1 MVIVYVVLCFH
12 NFGQEIFKMKK
23 IILKDDNGKS
33 LEVDLKTFLDHLNE
47 YHKAGISTHTQ
58 SGCSFTVN
66 DEFRKKIKKL
76 YEENT

>member
-1 MVIVYVVLCFH
+1 MVTNWAVLSFL

-23 IILKDDNGKS
+23 TILKDDDGKS
-33 LEVDLKTFLDHLNE
+33 LEIDLKIFLDHLNE

-66 DEFRKKIKKL
+66 EEFRKKIKKL
-76 YEENT
+76 YEEK

>member
-1 MVIVYVVLCFH
+1 MVLCFH
-12 NFGQEIFKMKK
+12 NYGQEIFKMKK
-23 IILKDDNGKS
+23 TVLKDDDGKS
-33 LEVDLKTFLDHLNE
+33 LEVDLRSFLNHLNE